1 VTITQV
7 YKNRWH
13 VELFFKWIKQH
24 LGIKRFFV
32 RTDNAVRSQ
41 IWITMCVYLLILIV
55 KKRLGL
61 DHSTYE
67 ILQILSV
74 TVLLKE
80 PFASLFLNN
89 FTLFNNRY
97 NTNQLLLF
105 DLWLGASVPEIND
118 ERVFHQIESPQG
130 ERRVY
135 ILGDNSYVET

>member
-1 VTITQV
+1 M
-7 YKNRWH
+7 
-13 VELFFKWIKQH
+13 L
-24 LGIKRFFV
+24 
-32 RTDNAVRSQ
+32 
-41 IWITMCVYLLILIV
+41 

-80 PFASLFLNN
+80 PFASLFLND

-105 DLWLGASVPEIND
+105 DLWLDASDFDPEIYG
-118 ERVFHQIESPQG
+118 VT
-130 ERRVY
+130 
-135 ILGDNSYVET
+135 NSSNRYNTPS